1 MVSSCS
7 ACKEAD
13 GVARVVGEA
22 VLHMPFR
29 FAIMPKMANA
39 TGSNDTRHFIV
50 SGREYVLTM
59 ATLTVLGVYERSV
72 LW

>member
-50 SGREYVLTM
+50 SGRE
-59 ATLTVLGVYERSV
+59 
-72 LW
+72 